1 MDRFT
6 VHNEDG
12 RWAVKLAEF
21 NLVCNDVAE
30 ADQLAADLNAA
41 TNPIRALIAAE
52 KKGDQS

>member
-12 RWAVKLAEF
+12 RWAVK
-21 NLVCNDVAE
+21 
-30 ADQLAADLNAA
+30 LAADLNAA